1 MKKAAPLAFLQK
13 RKRVEKEKAEEIDDI
28 DLNIFVVTF
37 NGMKEAEKN
46 IAGGDPYQCE
56 KCKAILN
63 KFSKILSPK

>member
-46 IAGGDPYQCE
+46 IAGGDPYQC
-56 KCKAILN
+56 
-63 KFSKILSPK
+63 